1 MGEQRACR
9 LDVYDFGETAAV
21 PVVKMAFGSE
31 ASMEGARVGSA
42 RYVVH
47 FAEASPAD
55 HSRLGGK
62 CAGLATLISAGA
74 VVPTGF
80 AVTTHA
86 YTDMLEAHALHGE
99 IAKRAHRIVAEDVGG
114 QAAIAREI
122 RELITAPPIPAEIAE
137 AVRSGYRALCRQ
149 RSEGMPVA
157 VRSSGT
163 AEDLPD
169 ASFAGQGD
177 TYLWVVG
184 EDAVLDRVKHC
195 WASLFTARAISYRAK
210 QGLGHLD
217 LAMAVGIQN
226 MVNACAAG
234 VAMSLDPSNGDRSK
248 IVIESTWGLGEPLVS
263 GQITPDSFVLDKVLL
278 EPVKRAIAPK
288 LQELVADPA
297 ARRTVM
303 REVAPARQKE
313 PSLTDKQLRAV
324 AQAVKAVEKALGA
337 PQDVEWA
344 IDAERREDE
353 GVVLLQSRPE
363 TVWSTKKVGS
373 KPANAYATGIEGVLS
388 TLMSPL
394 AARRGA

>member
-1 MGEQRACR
+1 
-9 LDVYDFGETAAV
+9 VYDFRETAAV
-21 PVVKMAFGSE
+21 PVVKMAFGGQ
-31 ASMEGARVGSA
+31 ASTEVVERVGLA

-47 FAEASPAD
+47 FAEASAGD

-62 CAGLATLISAGA
+62 CAGLAALISAGA
-74 VVPTGF
+74 AVPTGF

-86 YTDMLEAHALHGE
+86 YADMLEAHGLQGE
-99 IAKRAHRIVAEDVGG
+99 IAKRADRIVADDVGG
-114 QAAIAREI
+114 QAVIAREI
-122 RELITAPPIPAEIAE
+122 RELITARPIPVAIAG
-137 AVRSGYRALCRQ
+137 AIRSCYRMLCKQ
-149 RSEGMPVA
+149 GAKDMPVA
-157 VRSSGT
+157 VRSSAT

-184 EDAVLDRVKHC
+184 EDAVLDRIKYC

-210 QGLGHLD
+210 RGLGQLD
-217 LAMAVGIQN
+217 HAMAVGVQK
-226 MVNACAAG
+226 MVNARAAG

-263 GQITPDSFVLDKVLL
+263 GQVTPDSFVLDKVLL
-278 EPVKRAIAPK
+278 EPVKRSIASK

-303 REVAPARQKE
+303 RDVEPARQNE
-313 PSLTDKQLRAV
+313 PSVTDKQLRAV
-324 AQAVKAVEKALGA
+324 ARAVKSVEKAFGA

-344 IDAERREDE
+344 IDLERQEDE

-363 TVWSTKKVGS
+363 TVWSDKNVDS
-373 KPANAYATGIEGVLS
+373 KSANAYATGIEGVLS
-388 TLMSPL
+388 TLLSPL
-394 AARRGA
+394 AARKNP